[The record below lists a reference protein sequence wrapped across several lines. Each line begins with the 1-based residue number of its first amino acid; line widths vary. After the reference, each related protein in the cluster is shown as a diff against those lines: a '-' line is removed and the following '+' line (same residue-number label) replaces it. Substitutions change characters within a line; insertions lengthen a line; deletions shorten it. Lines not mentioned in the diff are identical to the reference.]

1 MFARMAASSAGSIVV
16 AAVAR
21 AASAAMRSEALWQRL
36 LCEARLLQ
44 RLILN
49 VPLARAFRGR

>member
-21 AASAAMRSEALWQRL
+21 AASAPACSEALWQTLSRSTK
-36 LCEARLLQ
+36 